1 MKKYNVNCI
10 KKDTLTITGNGDH
23 SLWDKAEVLTDFVSP
38 WDNKKPD
45 KIEFRALWDTKNIFF
60 CFTVFDRILHI
71 DEKDDSV
78 DSIGN
83 SDRVELFFRTDESL
97 NPYYCLEI
105 DPTPRIMDFMAN
117 PNKNFNFNWSWPKND
132 LTVKSYIN
140 RNNFT
145 VEIVISI
152 ISLRKLNLI
161 KGNKIDVG
169 IFRAKYYEQENSNF
183 EPIWISWVNPDTESP
198 NFHTPTSFGVLYL
211 MGQ

>member
-10 KKDTLTITGNGDH
+10 KKDTLKITGNGNH
-23 SLWDKAEVLTDFVSP
+23 SLWENAEVLTDFISP
-38 WDNKKPD
+38 WDNKKLD
-45 KIEFRALWDTKNIFF
+45 KIEFRALWDTENLFF
-60 CFTVFDRILHI
+60 CFTVFDTKLHI
-71 DEKDDSV
+71 DKKDDSI

-105 DPTPRIMDFMAN
+105 DPTSRIMDFMAN
-117 PNKNFNFNWSWPKND
+117 PNKNFNFNWSWPKKD

-140 RNNFT
+140 RDNFT

-183 EPIWISWVNPDTESP
+183 EPIWISWVNPDAESP

>member
-1 MKKYNVNCI
+1 MGYRKSIFLFY
-10 KKDTLTITGNGDH
+10 G
-23 SLWDKAEVLTDFVSP
+23 F
-38 WDNKKPD
+38 
-45 KIEFRALWDTKNIFF
+45 DTK
-60 CFTVFDRILHI
+60 LHI

-78 DSIGN
+78 DSIRN

-105 DPTPRIMDFMAN
+105 DPISRIMDFKAK
-117 PNKNFNFNWSWPKND
+117 PNKNFNFKWSWTKND
-132 LTVKSYIN
+132 LVVKSYIN

-152 ISLRKLNLI
+152 TSLRKLNLI
-161 KGNKIDVG
+161 KRNKIDVG
-169 IFRAKYYEQENSNF
+169 IFRAKYYEQENLNF

-211 MGQ
+211 ME

>member
-10 KKDTLTITGNGDH
+10 KKDTLKIKGNGNH
-23 SLWDKAEVLTDFVSP
+23 SLWEKAEVLTDFISP
-38 WDNKKPD
+38 WDNKKLD
-45 KIEFRALWDTKNIFF
+45 KIEFRALWDTENLFF
-60 CFTVFDRILHI
+60 CFTVFDTKLHI

-83 SDRVELFFRTDESL
+83 SDRVELFFRPDESL

-105 DPTPRIMDFMAN
+105 DPISRIMDFMAN
-117 PNKNFNFNWSWPKND
+117 PNKDFNFNWSWPKND
-132 LTVKSYIN
+132 IKVKSYIN

-152 ISLRKLNLI
+152 KSLRKLNLI
-161 KGNKIDVG
+161 KRNKIDVG

-198 NFHTPTSFGVLYL
+198 NFHTPTSFVVLYL
-211 MGQ
+211 MDK